1 MAEHYAGVQHGDHL
15 ARAYSG
21 PVIPLKDYNPTRRSP
36 IVTLVIIAAC
46 VVIYFFVQPRQST
59 LESDPAQE
67 ATAAQE
73 EVEWTV
79 YNAAI
84 PCELVKGRP
93 LSQEE
98 FNRTFESSTPDDTA
112 CESDPNTPAEFP
124 GKNVYLSVL
133 YSMFLHG
140 SILHLLGNMLFLWI
154 FGNNIED
161 KRGHVQYAIF
171 YLISGVVATAAHVAI
186 DPSSTVPMVGA
197 SGAIA
202 GVMGAYLVMFPNARI
217 RSLIILG
224 FFVLFRD
231 IRAKWLL
238 GIWFVMQFFTAPN
251 SGVAWMA
258 HVGGFVVGLVAG
270 LMWRVSRPTERVQS
284 RSFPY

>member
-1 MAEHYAGVQHGDHL
+1 M
-15 ARAYSG
+15 
-21 PVIPLKDYNPTRRSP
+21 IPLKDYNPTRRPP
-36 IVTLVIIAAC
+36 IVTLVILAAC
-46 VVIYFFVQPRQST
+46 IGIYFLVQPRQST
-59 LESDPAQE
+59 LESDPVQQAQ
-67 ATAAQE
+67 AAEE
-73 EVEWTV
+73 EVDWTA

-84 PCELVKGRP
+84 PCELVRGRP

-98 FNRTFESSTPDDTA
+98 FRRTFESQTPDATS
-112 CESDPNTPAEFP
+112 CEADPTTPAEFP
-124 GKNVYLSVL
+124 KKNVYLAVL

-140 SILHLLGNMLFLWI
+140 SFLHLAGNMLFLWI

-171 YLISGVVATAAHVAI
+171 YLIAGAVATLAHVI
-186 DPSSTVPMVGA
+186 IEPSSTVPMIGA

-202 GVMGAYLVMFPNARI
+202 GVMGAYLVMFPNTRI

-224 FFVLFRD
+224 FFILFRD

-258 HVGGFVVGLVAG
+258 HVGGFVFGLLAGLV
-270 LMWRVSRPTERVQS
+270 WRTSRPAAPEPVRTT
-284 RSFPY
+284 FPY